1 MKHLK
6 LFEQFRLFEDNTN
19 YFEVKDGCN
28 VVYHGGKFME
38 NDPKWLIENQGG
50 IYCTKS
56 LSGAQAW
63 GWVGGVIAK
72 SRWQNLSNSISNRVY
87 EFTIVPGSKM
97 ENMHAGGLDSG
108 SMGGLKDERMK
119 YYKDGIIGI
128 ANQKIM
134 DRPTNSISAESCLD
148 SEIILFEADK
158 SVSCRVIPFIEVLE
172 HYKNFNLRNYY
183 EVMMDWY
190 KKVRKIVWFGYKNNL
205 LVVDGEHIFDK
216 QTIYQN
222 DWKKVAEF
230 YKNYGRIYEGYLD
243 DLTNSKKYLEDTIG
257 SKNSDPFYTGPEEKA
272 IQKKERVVSEEIDV
286 DKVDAIIEKL
296 ANMFIVNYGFGI
308 QNMSSLDEILS
319 ISRLKKA

>member
-38 NDPKWLIENQGG
+38 NDPKWLIQNQGG

-72 SRWQNLSNSISNRVY
+72 QRWQNLSNSISNRVY

-97 ENMHAGGLDSG
+97 KNMHAGGLDSS
-108 SMGGLKDERMK
+108 SMGGLKDERME
-119 YYKDGIIGI
+119 YYKDGVIGI
-128 ANQKIM
+128 ANQQIM

-148 SEIILFEADK
+148 SEIILFDVDK

-172 HYKNFNLRNYY
+172 HYKNFNLGNRY
-183 EVMMDWY
+183 EAMMDWY

-222 DWKKVAEF
+222 DWKQVAEF

-243 DLTNSKKYLEDTIG
+243 DLTNSKKYLEDAIG
-257 SKNSDPFYTGPEEKA
+257 SKNSDPFYTGPEERA

-308 QNMSSLDEILS
+308 QNMTSLDEILA
-319 ISRLKKA
+319 ISKLKKS

>member
-1 MKHLK
+1 MKHIK
-6 LFEQFRLFEDNTN
+6 LYEQFRLFEDNTN

-28 VVYHGGKFME
+28 VVYHGGKFKE
-38 NDPKWLIENQGG
+38 NDPKWLIQNQGG

-97 ENMHAGGLDSG
+97 ENMHAGGLDSNLI
-108 SMGGLKDERMK
+108 GGLKDERME

-128 ANQKIM
+128 VNQKIM
-134 DRPTNSISAESCLD
+134 GRPTNSVSAESCLD

-172 HYKNFNLRNYY
+172 HYKKFNLKNYY

-190 KKVRKIVWFGYKNNL
+190 KTVRKIVWYGYRSNL

-216 QTIYQN
+216 QNIYRD

-243 DLTNSKKYLEDTIG
+243 DLVGD
-257 SKNSDPFYTGPEEKA
+257 SDPFNTGPEEKE
-272 IQKKERVVSEEIDV
+272 IQKKKRVIPEEIDIK
-286 DKVDAIIEKL
+286 KVDSIIEKL
-296 ANMFIVNYGFGI
+296 ANMFIVYYGFTI
-308 QNMSSLDEILS
+308 QNMSSLDEILAL
-319 ISRLKKA
+319 SRLKKSYLR